1 MKSARRIGLLIL
13 ILISMLSSVGSTRL
27 PGDAILDKISPLVLE
42 DTLNGQS
49 AAFIL
54 VLSAQA
60 DTLQAAR
67 LSPGE
72 GDKAQRVYAAL
83 QSTASASQTG
93 LVKALK
99 REGAAYQTFTL
110 VNAIRVEGD
119 LSLVKRMAARA
130 DIAYIAS
137 DRVFRVPLEEAD
149 RFQPVLAAPA
159 AVEWNIQKVN
169 ADDLWALGMD
179 GDGIVYANAD
189 TGIDWQHPALKNQ
202 YRGWSGTTA
211 DHAYAWWDAAHEE
224 LSGNGGNP
232 CGYSSPV
239 PCDDHGH
246 GTHTM
251 GTGIGSDG
259 SNQVGVA
266 PGARW
271 IGCRNME
278 NGYGRPSTYLECLD
292 FFLAPWDLNHA
303 NPNPALHADV
313 VGNSYTCPTSELCND
328 KHIMQ
333 AALANLRA
341 AGIFMSV
348 SAGNGG
354 PACSTIVDPPAIENA
369 AITIGATYS
378 NDTIAE
384 FSSRGPVT
392 LDGTNLRKPD
402 LVAPGVDVRSA
413 APGGGYTTMSG
424 TSMSAP
430 LVAGVVALLWSGVP
444 ELRGNVDA
452 TEALLEVTAVHLTS
466 SQCGDGPAD
475 VPNNVFGYGRVDAL
489 AAFQNTLPPVKWLYL
504 PLLTR

>member
-1 MKSARRIGLLIL
+1 MNHARRIGTLLLIL
-13 ILISMLSSVGSTRL
+13 VSMLASMGVNQA
-27 PGDAILDKISPLVLE
+27 PGDEYDAKISPLVLE
-42 DTLNGQS
+42 DTANNQTT
-49 AAFIL
+49 AFIL
-54 VLSAQA
+54 VLREQT
-60 DTLQAAR
+60 DTRQTDR
-67 LSPGE
+67 FLSGRE
-72 GDKAQRVYAAL
+72 DEAERVYAAL
-83 QSTASASQTG
+83 KQTATASQPA
-93 LVKALK
+93 VVNALDK
-99 REGAAYQTFTL
+99 LSVAYQTYTL

-119 LSLVKRMAARA
+119 LNLVKRLAARA

-137 DRVFRVPLEEAD
+137 DRAFRVPLEEAD
-149 RFQPVLAAPA
+149 LFQPVLAAPA

-202 YRGWSGTTA
+202 YRGWSGTA
-211 DHAYAWWDAAHEE
+211 EHAYSWWDAAHEE

-246 GTHTM
+246 GTHTT
-251 GTGIGSDG
+251 GTGIGADG
-259 SNQVGVA
+259 SNQIGAA

-278 NGYGRPSTYLECLD
+278 NGVGRPSMYLECLD
-292 FFLAPWDLNHA
+292 FFLAPWDADHA

-333 AALANLRA
+333 VALSNLRA

-348 SAGNGG
+348 AAGNEGS
-354 PACSTIVDPPAIENA
+354 ACSTIVDPPAIEDSA
-369 AITIGATYS
+369 VTIGATDA
-378 NDTIAE
+378 NDGVAS
-384 FSSRGPVT
+384 FSGRGPVT
-392 LDGTNLRKPD
+392 VDSSNLLKPD
-402 LVAPGVDVRSA
+402 LVAPGEGVRSA
-413 APGGGYTTMSG
+413 RVGGGYTYMSG

-430 LVAGVVALLWSGVP
+430 LVAGVVTLLWSGLP
-444 ELRGNVDA
+444 DLRGDVNA
-452 TEALLEVTAVHLTS
+452 TEALLKDTAMPLTS
-466 SQCGDGPAD
+466 IQCGDAND
-475 VPNNVFGYGRVDAL
+475 AVPNNVYGYGRVDAL
-489 AAFQNTLPPVKWLYL
+489 AAYQAALLPVKALFL